1 MRMKSTVE
9 EIRDRF
15 DNEVER
21 FSNLETGQSATI
33 DAPLVLDLITAAAAV
48 VCPQAQASLDIGC
61 GAGNYTLKLLEKLP
75 NLNATLIDLSA
86 NMLAR
91 ARERIAPQTSGQ
103 ITTLQADIRQVE
115 LGEQQF
121 DVVVAGAVLHHL
133 RAPEEWSAVFAK
145 IHRSLKPGGCF
156 WISDLIEHDHPGIHA
171 EMWKRYGQYLARLR
185 DEAYREKVF
194 AYIDHEDTPA
204 SLEFQLQVLRDVGFQ
219 HVQVLHKHL
228 CFAAFGGIK
237 A

>member
-1 MRMKSTVE
+1 MKSTVE
-9 EIRDRF
+9 EIRERF
-15 DNEVER
+15 DNDVER

-33 DAPLVLDLITAAAAV
+33 DAPLVLDLITEAAAAV
-48 VCPQAQASLDIGC
+48 CPHAKASLDIGC

-75 NLNATLIDLSA
+75 GLNTTLMDLSA

-91 ARERIAPQTSGQ
+91 ARERVASQTSGQ
-103 ITTLQADIRQVE
+103 ITTLQADIRQAD

-133 RAPEEWSAVFAK
+133 RTPEEWSAVFAK
-145 IHRSLKPGGCF
+145 IHRSLRPGGCF
-156 WISDLIEHDHPGIHA
+156 WISDLVEHDHPGIHA
-171 EMWKRYGQYLARLR
+171 AMWNRYGQYLVRLK

-194 AYIDHEDTPA
+194 AYVEQEDTPS
-204 SLEFQLQVLRDVGFQ
+204 SLEFQLQLLRDVGFQ

-228 CFAAFGGIK
+228 CFAAFGGIR

>member
-1 MRMKSTVE
+1 MKSTVE

-15 DNEVER
+15 DNDVER

-33 DAPLVLDLITAAAAV
+33 DAPLVLDLITEAAAAV
-48 VCPQAQASLDIGC
+48 CPQATASLDIGC

-75 NLNATLIDLSA
+75 HLNVTLIDLSA

-91 ARERIAPQTSGQ
+91 ARERIAPQTGGQ
-103 ITTLQADIRQVE
+103 VTALQADIRHAE
-115 LGEQQF
+115 LGERQF

-133 RAPEEWSAVFAK
+133 RTPEEWNAVFAK
-145 IHRSLKPGGCF
+145 IHRSLKSGGCF
-156 WISDLIEHDHPGIHA
+156 WISDLVEHDHPGIHA
-171 EMWKRYGQYLARLR
+171 AMWKRYGHYLARLK

-194 AYIDHEDTPA
+194 AYIEQEDSPR